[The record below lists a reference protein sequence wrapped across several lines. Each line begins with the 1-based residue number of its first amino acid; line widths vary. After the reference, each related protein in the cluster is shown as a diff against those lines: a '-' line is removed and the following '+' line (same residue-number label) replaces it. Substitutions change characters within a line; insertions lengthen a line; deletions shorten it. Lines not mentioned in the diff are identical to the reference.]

1 MTGAPLALITSAA
14 YVNAEIGAEFGQ
26 LPPCFLPFGH
36 NRLFMPQI
44 TSLKRDGQRIVVTL
58 PQSFTPEDWDRAYL
72 AEAGVETLF
81 IPDELSLGES
91 IAYALTLSDAR
102 GPVRI
107 LHGDTMFLGALPD
120 ALDEV
125 SVATTSDAYAWGT
138 RDTSGQQN
146 FVNRRPAGAATEEQV
161 LTGWFA
167 FSSAPALTRAL
178 ARAKGNFLGA
188 LDLYNKEQPLTFR
201 EVEDW
206 LDFGHLQT
214 FYRARAKVS
223 TARAFNSIAVARRS
237 VLKTGEKSE
246 KLSAEAAWFEGI
258 PPALRLHAPPF
269 LGREGNGYRIGYEF
283 SPTLHELFVFG
294 RLEMSTWRQIIEGCF
309 DFLKS
314 AQRLGAG
321 PAQES
326 VPPDA
331 LRVLA
336 LDKTAVRLEQWA
348 ASTGTDLDAEW
359 TSDGRKLPSLR
370 RIAADAATVAAAT
383 APMLG
388 VMHGDLCFPNTF
400 FDFRQQQIKVI
411 DPRGSVRDGQQTVYG
426 DLRYDLA
433 KLNHSIEGYDLI
445 LTGRYRLEQ
454 GGAYDTTLHLS
465 REGAAAFLPAIAGE
479 FELLGRRTSDAGS
492 RALTVHLFLS
502 MLPLHADRPD
512 RQRAFLANALRL
524 YAEMEAAS

>member
-1 MTGAPLALITSAA
+1 MTDAPLALITSAA

-44 TSLKRDGQRIVVTL
+44 AGLKRDGQRIVLTL
-58 PQSFTPEDWDRAYL
+58 PQSFKPGDWDRAYL
-72 AEAGVETLF
+72 AEAGVELLF
-81 IPDELSLGES
+81 IPDTLSLGES
-91 IAYALTLSDAR
+91 IGYALTLSDAR

-107 LHGDTMFLGALPD
+107 LHGDTLFLGPLPE
-120 ALDEV
+120 ALDEIGI
-125 SVATTSDAYAWGT
+125 ATTSDAYAWGM
-138 RDTSGQQN
+138 RDGGGQRS
-146 FVNRRPAGAATEEQV
+146 FVSRRPGGPEATEQV

-167 FSSAPALTRAL
+167 FSSAPALQRAL
-178 ARAKGNFLGA
+178 AQARGDFLAA
-188 LDLYNKEQPLTFR
+188 LDLYDAKTPLAPR
-201 EVEDW
+201 ELEGW

-214 FYRARAKVS
+214 FYRARARAS
-223 TARAFNSIAVARRS
+223 TARSFNALTMARRS
-237 VLKTGEKSE
+237 VVKTGEKSD
-246 KLSAEAAWFEGI
+246 KLAAEADWFEGI

-294 RLEMSTWRQIIEGCF
+294 RLETAAWRQILEGCF
-309 DFLKS
+309 DFLTA
-314 AQRLGAG
+314 AQQAGAG
-321 PAQES
+321 GA

-331 LRVLA
+331 LRILA
-336 LDKTAVRLEQWA
+336 LDKTAARLEHWA
-348 ASTGTDLDAEW
+348 TDSGTDLDAEW
-359 TSDGRKLPSLR
+359 TSGGRRLPSLR
-370 RIAADAATVAAAT
+370 RIAAETAAAAAAT
-383 APMLG
+383 MPIEG

-411 DPRGSVRDGQQTVYG
+411 DPRGSVQDGQHTVYG

-445 LTGRYRLEQ
+445 LTGRYAIEQ
-454 GGAYDTTLHLS
+454 NGPHDVTLHLS
-465 REGAAAFLPAIAGE
+465 REDAAAFLPAIAGE
-479 FELLGRRTSDAGS
+479 FSLAGRRTSDAGS
-492 RALTVHLFLS
+492 RALTVQLFLS

-524 YAEMEAAS
+524 YAEMETAA